1 VISRFRKDLGF
12 SAVEL
17 LFVVAI
23 VGGLA
28 AIGVPISNA
37 IIDDIKLKGD
47 AQTLSAAIARTKMAS
62 SAKFTH
68 SRLRVNLNTGTH
80 RVEMWQRTG
89 VPGWVAG
96 DDEVRLSDRA
106 RFGFSTV
113 AAAPPNTQAV
123 IAQAPQCRDDL
134 DVPIANTA
142 CVIFNSRGMSV
153 TPAGP
158 VAPTQAFYLNGNAG
172 VFGVIV
178 GPTGQLQ
185 VWRTHPAPGSV
196 WRQQ

>member
-1 VISRFRKDLGF
+1 VISRFRQDLGF

-23 VGGLA
+23 IGGMA

-37 IIDDIKLKGD
+37 IIDDVKLKGD
-47 AQTLSAAIARTKMAS
+47 AQTLSAAVARTKMAS

-80 RVEMWQRTG
+80 RVEVWERTG
-89 VPGWVAG
+89 APGWVAG

-106 RFGFSTV
+106 QFGFGLV
-113 AAAPPNTQAV
+113 AAPPPNTQAV
-123 IAQAPQCRDDL
+123 IAQAPPCRDNDA
-134 DVPIANTA
+134 VPIPNTA
-142 CVIFNSRGMSV
+142 CVIFNSRGMSI
-153 TPAGP
+153 TPEGP
-158 VAPTQAFYLNGNAG
+158 VAPTQGFYLIGTAG
-172 VFGVIV
+172 VFAVIV